1 MGTPD
6 PVTTAVITAAAY
18 KLQSKDRILSLPVA
32 GYPGESLG
40 TIVGNWTKRRFDNA
54 GSVGNKARLIML
66 NIGEQPKTKAPLS
79 VLQPLVEAASL
90 EEDDDLQDIWANL
103 LANATDPRE
112 LITVCSMF
120 PAILGDLRHRDVK
133 FLDAL
138 YADAREKLEDHLLF
152 KDVEQIPYS
161 RPELMKVYVDSGL
174 ASTNIYNPTFEQQQ
188 NPQLRKDRENHWMTR
203 DVIRKH
209 DVIREIF
216 LSGGADGGGSELTSQ
231 FHITTLGAAFIE
243 ACRHPKAS

>member
-54 GSVGNKARLIML
+54 GSVGNKACLIML

-90 EEDDDLQDIWANL
+90 EEDDDLQNIWANL

-112 LITVCSMF
+112 LITVRSMF
-120 PAILGDLRHRDVK
+120 PAILRDLRHRDVK

-138 YADAREKLEDHLLF
+138 YADAREKL
-152 KDVEQIPYS
+152 
-161 RPELMKVYVDSGL
+161 
-174 ASTNIYNPTFEQQQ
+174 
-188 NPQLRKDRENHWMTR
+188 
-203 DVIRKH
+203 
-209 DVIREIF
+209 
-216 LSGGADGGGSELTSQ
+216 
-231 FHITTLGAAFIE
+231 
-243 ACRHPKAS
+243 